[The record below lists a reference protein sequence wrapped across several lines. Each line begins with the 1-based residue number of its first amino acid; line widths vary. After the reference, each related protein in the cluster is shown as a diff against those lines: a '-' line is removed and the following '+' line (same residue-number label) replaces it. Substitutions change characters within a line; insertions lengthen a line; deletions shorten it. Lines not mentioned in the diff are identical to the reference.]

1 MDVKQFVDSRKLD
14 LDEFNKEY
22 TFLREQYSTALSAA
36 IVEQDPAKQQ
46 ELIQQVIQANT
57 AMAEAI
63 REILS
68 KLNQGQNSF
77 DPQTI
82 DKLTADLIQYQKDYA
97 EIERTKDKVATLK
110 MIQATNTKKVEQAY
124 MMYYVYLIA
133 LVGLVLLISYLVFS
147 TALSQSFKA
156 ATAALPQ
163 LPVPQ

>member
-14 LDEFNKEY
+14 LDDFNKSY

-36 IVEQDPAKQQ
+36 ILEQDPAKQQ

-97 EIERTKDKVATLK
+97 EIERTKDKVTTLK
-110 MIQATNTKKVEQAY
+110 MIQATNLKKIDQAY

-133 LVGLVLLISYLVFS
+133 LVGLVLVISYLVFS
-147 TALSQSFKA
+147 TALSSSFKA
-156 ATAALPQ
+156 ATATIPQ

>member
-1 MDVKQFVDSRKLD
+1 MDVKHFVDSRNSD
-14 LDEFNKEY
+14 LEDFNKAY
-22 TFLREQYSTALSAA
+22 TFLRQEYSTALSSA
-36 IVEQDPAKQQ
+36 ILEQDPAKQQ
-46 ELIQQVIQANT
+46 ALIQQVIQANV

-63 REILS
+63 HEILS

-77 DPQTI
+77 DPATI

-124 MMYYVYLIA
+124 TMYYVYLIA

-147 TALSQSFKA
+147 TALASSFTA
-156 ATAALPQ
+156 VTAALPQ

>member
-36 IVEQDPAKQQ
+36 ILEQDPAKQQ

-97 EIERTKDKVATLK
+97 EIERTKDKVTTLK
-110 MIQATNTKKVEQAY
+110 MIQATNLKKIDQAY

-133 LVGLVLLISYLVFS
+133 LVGLVLVISYLVFS
-147 TALSQSFKA
+147 TALSSSFRTVT
-156 ATAALPQ
+156 ATLPQ

>member
-1 MDVKQFVDSRKLD
+1 MDVKKFVDSRKLD

-22 TFLREQYSTALSAA
+22 TFLREQYSTALAAA
-36 IVEQDPAKQQ
+36 IQEQDPANQQ
-46 ELIQQVIQANT
+46 ALIQQVIQANT

-77 DPQTI
+77 DPATI

-97 EIERTKDKVATLK
+97 EIERTKDKVTTLK
-110 MIQATNTKKVEQAY
+110 MIQATNLKKIDQAY

-133 LVGLVLLISYLVFS
+133 LVGLVLVISFMVFS
-147 TALSQSFKA
+147 TALSSSFKA
-156 ATAALPQ
+156 VTAAIPQ
-163 LPVPQ
+163 LPGPQ